1 MNIPITCFLNP
12 AVAHYVTMP
21 MHPQIRTEYLS
32 AAQVALV
39 DTLVSGSVYQHYFET
54 CDLVYRPIC
63 LQAIEI
69 KTNKNKR
76 HQLKRDRCK

>member
-1 MNIPITCFLNP
+1 MFQLLVCLIQQ
-12 AVAHYVTMP
+12 HYVTMS

-39 DTLVSGSVYQHYFET
+39 DTLVSGSVYQHYFES

-69 KTNKNKR
+69 KQIKLNVIS
-76 HQLKRDRCK
+76 